1 LLSPQRFREV
11 NRMSHRI
18 LVPLL
23 FAVALAGCAV
33 PDLGMQQPSQGP
45 AAAPSAGGPYD
56 PGPVVLTLDGYP
68 GPNCDFNLFARYP
81 ENLVPHTVELKVE
94 VRSTVTSFSNHGG
107 FYVELPMLGVDWTE
121 STPAGIL
128 TRLSNGRSD
137 EPCEQLVGTV
147 EIVNCYQGDCPSYVA
162 DEYSAISLT
171 VN

>member
-1 LLSPQRFREV
+1 
-11 NRMSHRI
+11 MSHRI

-33 PDLGMQQPSQGP
+33 PDFGMQKPSQGA
-45 AAAPSAGGPYD
+45 AAAPSAGGPPYD
-56 PGPVVLTLDGYP
+56 PGPVVLTLDGYL
-68 GPNCDFNLFARYP
+68 GPTCDFTLYARYP
-81 ENLVPHTVELKVE
+81 ENLAPHTVELKVE
-94 VRSTVTSFSNHGG
+94 VRSTVRKFSANSG
-107 FYVELPMLGVDWTE
+107 FYAELPMLGVDWTE
-121 STPAGIL
+121 WTPAGIL
-128 TRLSNGRSD
+128 TRLSNDRSD